1 MSKKSSVDSNNYYL
15 YPEWFEG
22 GNQSQPSTSSYSYP
36 TLEYIWSNAVRL
48 IRTVHSNLQD
58 EIEYLEKNISGGGG
72 SCNCSELQY
81 GIDKNSTKIYYNSVN
96 ITSNAN
102 KIANLS
108 DIKLS
113 RDGSQPMEGELI
125 CNSGLKTDMI
135 KARTQSII
143 DCQNQ
148 LRVYQSLGGDG
159 DYGLWLG
166 SDFSPEAPSIYLY
179 PYGSSAEGKI
189 LIKTPRSDG
198 ITVPRIEVSGK
209 IDFADIKI
217 RESNIIPYDDNYQ
230 DLGGDSN
237 RWKNI
242 YAVSGN
248 FSGTIIP
255 DAILTNSANI
265 SDLDARVDYLEENLS
280 TCNCSALQFGIDSNT
295 TKIENL
301 SVVKLS
307 RDGSQSMTGILKC
320 ESGIET
326 NTIYSYS
333 GDKVECSDD
342 FKVDGNILGDSVD
355 GLSLKAEEG
364 DDVAEIELS
373 PGSTGRI
380 LMSTPTSQGVVLP
393 RLEIPDGTGNVDI
406 TISNAHIIPSINNWQ
421 DLGNSNKRWKD
432 IYAVSGNFS
441 GIVIPNNIINLGP
454 YFTIVYKDDTGVY
467 AKDASGNIIAQGDAG
482 TDDATVL
489 KTALESGGKII
500 IMPATYTLYFTVT
513 GSTNLIILPDNTTID
528 GLVSH
533 KTIFEFY
540 IDGSTPGAGQHYNI
554 AEIFTGSCCRIA
566 NLTINGKKSYF
577 APKNYLQYLIYSV
590 NKSSVLIENVN
601 LFHSSRCGIVPE
613 SENMIIRNVYA
624 EDCLMSMDAISMHQ
638 VEVDGYIAKSCENA
652 FYIETGGGT
661 NVFLR
666 NFHFED
672 CLRGFYTLS
681 NLSNVVIEEG
691 TIKTKNDY
699 SARGIIAQQT
709 SKLFTIKNVKINAP
723 YGYAFSIKGENL
735 GDIIVSNCYSDS
747 YNGFKAHRCIVDG
760 GYYKANYLFTVS
772 SDHLLIKNANL
783 YTTYRMFYDHVS
795 DIHFENCE
803 LNLITSDG
811 TESDITFRRCTIGSK
826 KTDNSGTATISS
838 GNTSVVVSHGLFKAP
853 VRVFLTGTHNE
864 VAKCW
869 VSNISDTEFTINA
882 PSAVTDDRDVYWDAA
897 MS

>member
-1 MSKKSSVDSNNYYL
+1 MGDN
-15 YPEWFEG
+15 G
-22 GNQSQPSTSSYSYP
+22 SSYSKI
-36 TLEYIWSNAVRL
+36 ESIWSNAVRL
-48 IRTVHSNLQD
+48 TRSVYPNLQD
-58 EIEYLEKNISGGGG
+58 EIEYIEANLGGGNI
-72 SCNCSELQY
+72 SCNCSALEFA
-81 GIDKNSTKIYYNSVN
+81 IE
-96 ITSNAN
+96 
-102 KIANLS
+102 NLS
-108 DIKLS
+108 TIKLS
-113 RDGSQPMEGELI
+113 RDGSQPMEGELV
-125 CNSGLKTDMI
+125 CNNGLKTDII

-159 DYGLWLG
+159 DSGLWLG
-166 SDFSPEAPSIYLY
+166 SDFSFGAPSINLY
-179 PYGSSAEGKI
+179 PYSSSANGKI
-189 LIKTPRSDG
+189 FIRTPRSNG
-198 ITVPRIEVSGK
+198 ISGARVEIPGK
-209 IDFADIKI
+209 NDFIDIKI
-217 RESNIIPYDDNYQ
+217 IDSNIIPYEDNYQ
-230 DLGGDSN
+230 DLGSSSS

-242 YAVSGN
+242 YAV
-248 FSGTIIP
+248 
-255 DAILTNSANI
+255 
-265 SDLDARVDYLEENLS
+265 
-280 TCNCSALQFGIDSNT
+280 
-295 TKIENL
+295 K
-301 SVVKLS
+301 
-307 RDGSQSMTGILKC
+307 
-320 ESGIET
+320 
-326 NTIYSYS
+326 
-333 GDKVECSDD
+333 
-342 FKVDGNILGDSVD
+342 
-355 GLSLKAEEG
+355 
-364 DDVAEIELS
+364 
-373 PGSTGRI
+373 
-380 LMSTPTSQGVVLP
+380 
-393 RLEIPDGTGNVDI
+393 
-406 TISNAHIIPSINNWQ
+406 
-421 DLGNSNKRWKD
+421 
-432 IYAVSGNFS
+432 GNFS
-441 GIVIPNNIINLGP
+441 GIVIPDNLINIGP
-454 YFTIVYKDDTGVY
+454 YSTIVYKDDTGVY
-467 AKDASGNIIAQGDAG
+467 AKDASGNIIAQGNAG

-577 APKNYLQYLIYSV
+577 APKNYLEYLIYSV
-590 NKSSVLIENVN
+590 NKSSILIENVN

-723 YGYAFSIKGENL
+723 YGYAFFIKGEYL
-735 GDIIVSNCYSDS
+735 GDIIVSNCYSNS
-747 YNGFKAHRCIVDG
+747 YNGFKAHQCIVDG

-803 LNLITSDG
+803 LNSIASDG